1 MLYSLQEYLFGGQKK
16 EVKWLSILDVNFGS
30 ETRSLLYP
38 ILSYS
43 NVESIL
49 ISFPSNWC
57 RGIVAYYFQ
66 IYVTKNVIHR
76 TIYPTGSTALSFGCD
91 YNKPEALFFGM
102 ATFPREVEFPI
113 SGGHYF
119 VTVFWPCMAYA
130 FFPIP
135 SSELVNRNIS
145 LDEILPRESERIKER
160 LVFSKTFQER
170 IHVFEKFLEGRTALL
185 GKIPD
190 RFLSLIEAIHHNS
203 DYFRSEKSARC
214 ICYSDRHIRR
224 LFLKYIGVSP
234 KLYTSMVRHQ
244 KTLRALNLNP
254 HQDLA
259 GLAFEQGYYDQSH
272 FIKEFKRFQGSTPV
286 QFISKFI
293 RIR

>member
-1 MLYSLQEYLFGGQKK
+1 MG
-16 EVKWLSILDVNFGS
+16 N
-30 ETRSLLYP
+30 
-38 ILSYS
+38 
-43 NVESIL
+43 
-49 ISFPSNWC
+49 
-57 RGIVAYYFQ
+57 
-66 IYVTKNVIHR
+66 
-76 TIYPTGSTALSFGCD
+76 
-91 YNKPEALFFGM
+91 
-102 ATFPREVEFPI
+102 
-113 SGGHYF
+113 
-119 VTVFWPCMAYA
+119 A

-135 SSELVNRNIS
+135 PSELVNRSIP

-160 LVFSKTFQER
+160 LLFSKTFQER
-170 IHVFEKFLEGRTALL
+170 IYVFEKLLEVRTALL
-185 GKIPD
+185 ERIPD

-203 DYFRSEKSARC
+203 GYFRNEKLARC
-214 ICYSDRHIRR
+214 ICYSDRNIRR

-234 KLYTSMVRHQ
+234 KLYASVVRHQ

-286 QFISKFI
+286 QFISKSI